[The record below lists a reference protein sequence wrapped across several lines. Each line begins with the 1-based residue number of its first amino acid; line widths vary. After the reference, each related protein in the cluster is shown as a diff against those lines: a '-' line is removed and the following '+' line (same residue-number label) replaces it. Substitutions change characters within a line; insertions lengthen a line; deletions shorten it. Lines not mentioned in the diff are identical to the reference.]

1 YACRMNTQPIG
12 RILFG
17 IMLFTSLLVAAT
29 LPGVLLA
36 QQAPVTPSAPAAT
49 SAPAKDEL
57 RISARAYH
65 EDVILKVADLK
76 AMPRTTVTVHNEH
89 SKADETY
96 SGVRVADVLAK
107 MGAPLGKDLRGA
119 AFSAYLVATGSDAYV
134 AVIALAEAD
143 PTFHSGEVIVADTM
157 NGQPL
162 DEKSGPFKLVVTED
176 KRPARW
182 VRNLVSIELKSAK

>member
-1 YACRMNTQPIG
+1 RNRSSNKLGSADSKRLPRYACRMNTQPIG

-89 SKADETY
+89 SKAD
-96 SGVRVADVLAK
+96 
-107 MGAPLGKDLRGA
+107 
-119 AFSAYLVATGSDAYV
+119 
-134 AVIALAEAD
+134 
-143 PTFHSGEVIVADTM
+143 
-157 NGQPL
+157 
-162 DEKSGPFKLVVTED
+162 
-176 KRPARW
+176 
-182 VRNLVSIELKSAK
+182 